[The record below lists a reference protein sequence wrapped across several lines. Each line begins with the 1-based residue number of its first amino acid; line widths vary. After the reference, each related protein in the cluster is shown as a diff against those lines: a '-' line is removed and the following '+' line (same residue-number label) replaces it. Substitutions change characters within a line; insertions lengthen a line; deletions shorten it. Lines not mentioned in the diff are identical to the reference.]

1 VYLFGLIPK
10 RLALKIFLY
19 FPQSQEGHNAV
30 ITNVE
35 KFFLFLVTLYASPF
49 EEASFKA
56 YYFPCFLLKRTS
68 LF

>member
-1 VYLFGLIPK
+1 M

-19 FPQSQEGHNAV
+19 FPQSQEGHKAV

-35 KFFLFLVTLYASPF
+35 KFFVILMTLCDSPF
-49 EEASFKA
+49 EETSFKA
-56 YYFPCFLLKRTS
+56 YYFQCFLLRIIS